1 MGDGILFY
9 AFIQSVCRWHV
20 RIAGRVV
27 CGGCVSGFLS
37 LYSDLLKCVTN
48 LIYAFITSE
57 LSLSFTVL
65 ALKTLFSTRDEL
77 A

>member
-1 MGDGILFY
+1 MCDGILFY
-9 AFIQSVCRWHV
+9 TFIQSVCRLHV

-27 CGGCVSGFLS
+27 CGRCVSGFLS

-48 LIYAFITSE
+48 FFCAFITSE
-57 LSLSFTVL
+57 LSLNFTVL
-65 ALKTLFSTRDEL
+65 AFKTLFSTREES